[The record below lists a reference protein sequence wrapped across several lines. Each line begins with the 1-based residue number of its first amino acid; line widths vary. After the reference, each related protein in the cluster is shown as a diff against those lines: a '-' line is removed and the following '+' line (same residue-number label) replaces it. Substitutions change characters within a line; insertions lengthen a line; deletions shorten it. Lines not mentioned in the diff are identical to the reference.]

1 MVKEEGVGRA
11 ASHESHQQS
20 VRSSD
25 LGELK
30 VPVGCVHSGSVRESL
45 TRQGEEKKGDVGEPG
60 TWKLEN
66 FIRPASSMISAG
78 LYLFDFVSN
87 VLVLKEYYDMKAEGQ
102 FVEIVDF
109 TAFAVCLGLMVVAHV
124 LNVVAFKLKLPP
136 EEHPV
141 RSAYFLPIV
150 QFRRVV
156 TGIWNSRT
164 LGRSI
169 DSNDSESHKTEALY
183 AIMCA
188 SMETGPQLGLQLCVM
203 VSLGSVY
210 PSWQPSCILKVS
222 IGASVLSGAYN
233 TGRAVMYHLSDRW
246 TWTLN
251 TFGLIGGTYTVGALV
266 LRCTAIASVVLYLE
280 VNVRKINY
288 DKAIAVYFCL
298 GVAPIS
304 LLNGVL
310 ALSKRD
316 RFWSAGGQLHAWVA
330 AYIGFTLGPLYP
342 VVEGFARD
350 RKSNGPSFLLHRLPV
365 TLFMN
370 FLLDVSTL
378 GAITAMK
385 WNACN
390 FRQSSAFSDHPD
402 QLSWAIQ
409 PALSSTFTC
418 SSFLGYTFFGAG
430 LSVISSCVFLALLA
444 TSSYASS
451 VWDSPSHTSDR

>member
-1 MVKEEGVGRA
+1 ME
-11 ASHESHQQS
+11 
-20 VRSSD
+20 
-25 LGELK
+25 
-30 VPVGCVHSGSVRESL
+30 
-45 TRQGEEKKGDVGEPG
+45 
-60 TWKLEN
+60 
-66 FIRPASSMISAG
+66 F
-78 LYLFDFVSN
+78 
-87 VLVLKEYYDMKAEGQ
+87 
-102 FVEIVDF
+102 
-109 TAFAVCLGLMVVAHV
+109 
-124 LNVVAFKLKLPP
+124 
-136 EEHPV
+136 EH
-141 RSAYFLPIV
+141 A
-150 QFRRVV
+150 
-156 TGIWNSRT
+156 
-164 LGRSI
+164 
-169 DSNDSESHKTEALY
+169 
-183 AIMCA
+183 
-188 SMETGPQLGLQLCVM
+188 
-203 VSLGSVY
+203 
-210 PSWQPSCILKVS
+210 
-222 IGASVLSGAYN
+222 
-233 TGRAVMYHLSDRW
+233 
-246 TWTLN
+246 
-251 TFGLIGGTYTVGALV
+251 GTYTVGALV